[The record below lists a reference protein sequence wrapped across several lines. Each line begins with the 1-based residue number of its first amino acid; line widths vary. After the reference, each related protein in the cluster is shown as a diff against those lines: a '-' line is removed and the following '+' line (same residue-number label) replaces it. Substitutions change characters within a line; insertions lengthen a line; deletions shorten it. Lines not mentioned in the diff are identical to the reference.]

1 MEGKKCDKANLMI
14 DKELKGLVHFVV
26 NILGLHL
33 LEDELGDDGVDP
45 KVELLDRL
53 LPVFSTRLRSLEPLH
68 QHLDLLLVLL
78 LPLLRLLLGHL
89 EGLQVLAN
97 HAKLFLQVD
106 YLKGGDTGF
115 T

>member
-1 MEGKKCDKANLMI
+1 MPRNLMT
-14 DKELKGLVHFVV
+14 K
-26 NILGLHL
+26 
-33 LEDELGDDGVDP
+33 
-45 KVELLDRL
+45 LDIV
-53 LPVFSTRLRSLEPLH
+53 P
-68 QHLDLLLVLL
+68 DLLLVLL